1 MMRTHHA
8 HRLRMV
14 VHAMLPADFIPD
26 FGDLAT
32 CLYSEMVL
40 VYVRLQLHYT
50 EIFIAATHHHVP
62 VLLPPSGLL
71 SASTS
76 EILLRNRCCVELTSS
91 KEVFSRI

>member
-1 MMRTHHA
+1 MIFIAAGPSVAFCREVPIQIMMRTHHA
-8 HRLRMV
+8 LRLRMV
-14 VHAMLPADFIPD
+14 KHAMLPADFIPD

-71 SASTS
+71 SA
-76 EILLRNRCCVELTSS
+76 
-91 KEVFSRI
+91 